1 MDVLLII
8 LIYMAVSLLISLGA
22 KKARDEQ
29 QRKAEGKP
37 EKDSLPVQKHEHKM
51 MNGEND
57 MTQGFFDQFPA
68 LWDAF
73 EKQLKGHIIEALAA
87 KNSEGADSSK
97 TKLSS
102 IYWNIGCAYWCYS
115 TGAGSHWKTQLEE
128 VFFEHR
134 YYDTIKQLD
143 QYYGLD
149 ALVAQRMEGLNTL
162 DVQEQYRLAVK
173 PLLDE
178 QKQKLMAAFSQS

>member
-73 EKQLKGHIIEALAA
+73 EKQLKGQNNQQERSCFFKKATNFHKKVSFFHLAFWG
-87 KNSEGADSSK
+87 E
-97 TKLSS
+97 TM
-102 IYWNIGCAYWCYS
+102 
-115 TGAGSHWKTQLEE
+115 
-128 VFFEHR
+128 
-134 YYDTIKQLD
+134 YDKQ
-143 QYYGLD
+143 
-149 ALVAQRMEGLNTL
+149 
-162 DVQEQYRLAVK
+162 
-173 PLLDE
+173 
-178 QKQKLMAAFSQS
+178 